1 MAISC
6 TPRDWPRVWAA
17 YTSWFMDGQIRVI
30 DRDSGDRTTSEG
42 QAYAMFFTLVA
53 NDRERFDKLLR
64 WTELNLADGDLSAR
78 LPAWLWGRGADD
90 RWDVLDDNSASDA
103 DVWMAYT
110 LFEAGRAWGVPRYTR
125 LAESIAT
132 RVANEEVVD
141 VPNLGFVLLPAP

>member
-78 LPAWLWGRGADD
+78 LPAWLWGAAVTIDGP
-90 RWDVLDDNSASDA
+90 SS
-103 DVWMAYT
+103 MTT
-110 LFEAGRAWGVPRYTR
+110 LRPTPTCGW
-125 LAESIAT
+125 
-132 RVANEEVVD
+132 
-141 VPNLGFVLLPAP
+141 